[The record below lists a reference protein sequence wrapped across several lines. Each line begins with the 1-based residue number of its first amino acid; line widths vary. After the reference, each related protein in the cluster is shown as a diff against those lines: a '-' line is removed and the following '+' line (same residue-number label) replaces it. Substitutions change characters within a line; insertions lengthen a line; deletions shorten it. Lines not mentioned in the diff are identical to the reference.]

1 MTALGPVS
9 CSGSGV
15 CVGRQGSAKVQSVRG
30 LVIHIVL
37 IDGTHGAGAME
48 SAAGV
53 LIKLFC
59 VHTK

>member
-1 MTALGPVS
+1 M
-9 CSGSGV
+9 
-15 CVGRQGSAKVQSVRG
+15 
-30 LVIHIVL
+30 IHTVL
-37 IDGTHGAGAME
+37 SESSHGAGAVE